1 MARHLLALG
10 GGAILVLPTARR
22 AGIDLILKSGSVSS
36 PHTNQDDLRL
46 RLRASYLFKGA
57 LSRRRSKT
65 TRSEEGYL
73 AFATISSG
81 QRVV

>member
-1 MARHLLALG
+1 MKASAKKPALE
-10 GGAILVLPTARR
+10 
-22 AGIDLILKSGSVSS
+22 AG
-36 PHTNQDDLRL
+36 
-46 RLRASYLFKGA
+46 RASYLCKGA

-73 AFATISSG
+73 AFATMSSG